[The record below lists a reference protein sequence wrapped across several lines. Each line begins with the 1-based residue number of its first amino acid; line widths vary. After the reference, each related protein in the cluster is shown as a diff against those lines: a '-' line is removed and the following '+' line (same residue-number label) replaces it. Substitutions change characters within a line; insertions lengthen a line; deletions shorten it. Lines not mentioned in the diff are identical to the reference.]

1 MVAEHSYGLVE
12 HKSISR
18 QFAEPLWRIASAFL
32 QKLQPHVLIVEVGPQ
47 LQQLCGERALLLD
60 VVERDVPRRV
70 QRSVFVRQ
78 QLWGVL
84 LQLSP
89 RLFV

>member
-1 MVAEHSYGLVE
+1 MVTKHSYGFVE
-12 HKSISR
+12 HKSILR
-18 QFAEPLWRIASAFL
+18 QFAEPLWRIAPAFS
-32 QKLQPHVLIVEVGPQ
+32 QKLQPHVLVVKVGPQ
-47 LQQLCGERALLLD
+47 LQQLCRKLALLLD

-70 QRSVFVRQ
+70 QRPVFVRQ

-89 RLFV
+89 